1 MTKVEFRDGERDVP
15 DHLAVMMRGIET
27 HTMTYE
33 QAVKASET
41 RMLTDRL
48 NLEMKSMVADH
59 FKGMR

>member
-41 RMLTDRL
+41 KMLTDRL

>member
-15 DHLAVMMRGIET
+15 DHLAVMMRGLET
-27 HTMTYE
+27 HTMTFE

-41 RMLTDRL
+41 KMLTDRL